1 MERGE
6 ERIGEGRREGWRG
19 EKRGVRE
26 ERDQETG
33 RGERREGK
41 KGRRPRQLLLVNW
54 QHDWEGVREMRS
66 NLQEV
71 GSLVQ
76 GLSYHSVL
84 LIVQVEN
91 SLLQVADTTMN

>member
-1 MERGE
+1 
-6 ERIGEGRREGWRG
+6 
-19 EKRGVRE
+19 
-26 ERDQETG
+26 
-33 RGERREGK
+33 
-41 KGRRPRQLLLVNW
+41 
-54 QHDWEGVREMRS
+54 MRS